1 MTCCMY
7 EFVVRPKNT
16 TVIYLFIII
25 AVVVVVVVVVVITGT
40 ISTYTQANIK
50 DFAL

>member
-7 EFVVRPKNT
+7 EFAVKPKNT
-16 TVIYLFIII
+16 TVIYLFII
-25 AVVVVVVVVVVITGT
+25 VVVVITGT
-40 ISTYTQANIK
+40 ISTCTQANIK

>member
-7 EFVVRPKNT
+7 EFVVRPKNN
-16 TVIYLFIII
+16 TVIYLFTIII
-25 AVVVVVVVVVVITGT
+25 VVVIAGT
-40 ISTYTQANIK
+40 ISTCTQANIK